1 MSKKRNQ
8 AILAWR
14 NTEVDIQSQVL
25 CRDGLRLC
33 TADTRKYAQALTLW
47 GLLLTDLDLVDGHS
61 ARRLVRRISRLDVLT
76 VARCLKSCDELLLEN
91 FRDAHNH
98 VPLERFKH
106 ALSDVPPLYHVFL
119 PVVSDHL
126 RMASTASFRA
136 LHQSFA
142 FLSHLSL
149 DGIPNDDDVAA
160 WIENNNRLA
169 NADIDFSIVDMAR
182 PIVTDWLAGIS
193 IPSVGKHGSGTV
205 QEWPAWWTHRKIY
218 SCDKINDPTSMLYHG
233 YSTGMHAA
241 LRQAGIQEPE
251 RYIPSDFFPNPRHEE
266 RCANSRLISV
276 PKNAL
281 KRRIIAPETL
291 SQQFFQQQLMIGIYN
306 HIDHKMPW
314 IPIRDQGV
322 NQDLAREGS
331 ISGYYATIDLSAASD
346 SVRTDLVQS
355 MFRETSILP
364 AMEACRSRRTIV
376 EEDGREYTLPM
387 SMYATMGSA
396 ICFPLEC
403 IVFSALCAVTARLVG
418 HRLKFSVY
426 GDDIIFPSKYAPELI
441 RVLTACGFI
450 VNNDKSFTSPDPLL
464 FRESCGGEYLRGDD
478 VTPLRISRRLR
489 PLENKRKQPAAFS
502 AYIELANAAL
512 DRGFLGL
519 RSYVISQLLSSPPYP
534 IFGEGEGFLHTVGP
548 ATNYR
553 LRQRWNG
560 DYQRHECRG
569 AVIVTKPAKISMT
582 RDLQHRID
590 TGLYD
595 TCRLEDWERT
605 RELEEFLEHR
615 GVPEIP
621 SVHECCPAPS
631 NLTTKERWKSPLY

>member
-8 AILAWR
+8 AILAW
-14 NTEVDIQSQVL
+14 NQTEIDIQSQVL
-25 CRDGLRLC
+25 CRDGLRLS
-33 TADTRKYAQALTLW
+33 TADARKYAQALTLW

-76 VARCLKSCDELLLEN
+76 VARCLKRCDELLLEN
-91 FRDAHNH
+91 FKSAHHN
-98 VPLERFKH
+98 VPLECFKH
-106 ALSDVPPLYHVFL
+106 ILSDVPPLYHVIL
-119 PVVSDHL
+119 PVVSDCL
-126 RMASTASFRA
+126 EMASTASFRA

-149 DGIPNDDDVAA
+149 DGISSDDDVAS
-160 WIENNNRLA
+160 WIENNDRLA
-169 NADIDFSIVDMAR
+169 KANIDFSIVDMAR
-182 PIVTDWLAGIS
+182 PIVTEWLAGICL
-193 IPSVGKHGSGTV
+193 PKVGKHGSGTV
-205 QEWPAWWTHRKIY
+205 QEWPKWLIHRKIQA
-218 SCDKINDPTSMLYHG
+218 CDKINDPTGILYHG
-233 YSTGMHAA
+233 YSTSMHAA
-241 LRQAGIQEPE
+241 QRHAGVEEPE

-266 RCANSRLISV
+266 RCANSRVMSV

-291 SQQFFQQQLMIGIYN
+291 SQQFFQQQIMVGIYK
-306 HIDHKMPW
+306 HIDRKMPW
-314 IPIRDQGV
+314 IPIRDQSI
-322 NQDLAREGS
+322 NRDLAREGS

-355 MFRETSILP
+355 MFRDTSILP
-364 AMEACRSRRTIV
+364 MMEACRSRRTIIS
-376 EEDGREYTLPM
+376 EGDREYTLPM

-396 ICFPLEC
+396 VCFPLEC

-418 HRLKFSVY
+418 RRLKFSVY
-426 GDDIIFPSKYAPELI
+426 GDDIVFPSQYAPELI

-450 VNNDKSFTSPDPLL
+450 VNNDKSFTSQDPLL

-489 PLENKRKQPAAFS
+489 PLKNKRKQPATFS
-502 AYIELANAAL
+502 AYVELANAAL
-512 DRGFLGL
+512 DRGYLNL
-519 RSYVISQLLSSPPYP
+519 RSYIISQLLSSPPYP
-534 IFGEGEGFLHTVGP
+534 IFGDGEGFLHTIGP

-553 LRQRWNG
+553 LRQRWND

-569 AVIVTKPAKISMT
+569 AVIVEKSVEIDETP
-582 RDLQHRID
+582 DLQHRIN

-605 RELEEFLEHR
+605 RELEDYLENKEY
-615 GVPEIP
+615 PEP
-621 SVHECCPAPS
+621 PLVRECCPAPS
-631 NLTTKERWKSPLY
+631 SLITRERWKSPLY